1 MSDINLLLGHAKEK
15 IHSAIALVQTKM
27 AQTDLYINSDYEWD
41 GGDGLLAFDGQGAG
55 TEQLSQS
62 MAGLAGLLHDNP
74 ELLKEP
80 YTITPEVREY
90 LEGIANARGI
100 AMDQAAQDYKRFL
113 DLMNEAEIEIEP
125 TDEYG
130 TLAHLRFGYVAGEA
144 LGIDAAFASLMS
156 AYGGLTGPGKRAA
169 NIDGN
174 GIVEEIG
181 GLFISNEALAYHAA
195 THDALGFLKDKF
207 DIGPGYCYVP
217 EGADCIAD
225 NGLGGQLSGITHWED
240 KLGVSSPLGDVIRAT
255 EPIRDVISEGAEAVG
270 EVSGEL
276 REAGREISS
285 EWSEA
290 GGEILR
296 EAREGDVAGV
306 VLETGE
312 GLAETAWQTAEGTL
326 ETGWEVVEGGLE
338 TGWETVK
345 GDGVPF
351 VPGI

>member
-1 MSDINLLLGHAKEK
+1 MSDINLLLGHAQEK
-15 IHSAIALVQTKM
+15 IHSAIALIQTKM

-62 MAGLAGLLHDNP
+62 MAGLADLLHDNP
-74 ELLKEP
+74 ELFEEP

-90 LEGIANARGI
+90 LEGIANARDI
-100 AMDQAAQDYKRFL
+100 SIEQAAQDYKRFL
-113 DLMNEAEIEIEP
+113 ALMNEAGIEIAP
-125 TDEYG
+125 TDDYG
-130 TLAHLRFGYVAGEA
+130 TLSHLRFGYVAGEA

-156 AYGGLTGPGKRAA
+156 AYGGLTGPGKKAA
-169 NIDGN
+169 NIDGK
-174 GIVEEIG
+174 GWMEKLLVSRV
-181 GLFISNEALAYHAA
+181 GLSNEALAYHAP

-217 EGADCIAD
+217 DGADCIAE

-240 KLGVSSPLGDVIRAT
+240 KLGTPSPVGNVIRAT

-276 REAGREISS
+276 WEAGREISD
-285 EWSEA
+285 EWEEA

-312 GLAETAWQTAEGTL
+312 GLAETAWQTAEGAL
-326 ETGWEVVEGGLE
+326 ETGWEA
-338 TGWETVK
+338 VK